1 MHEVLNM
8 AMGRLE
14 DLVDRAAYLQNQGD
28 WIEAT
33 ILFQEAEHLAQSVD
47 NEEDFVT
54 LKLLSDVI

>member
-28 WIEAT
+28 WIEAS
-33 ILFQEAEHLAQSVD
+33 ILLQEAEHLAQSID